1 MAIDAEEIRRAA
13 ERLAPWVH
21 RTPVLTS
28 RTLDARCGG
37 AVFLKCENFQ
47 RVGAFKFR
55 GAMNAVLQLSDAERA
70 AGRRHPL
77 VGQPR
82 PGPGAGRATARR
94 PGLHRHA
101 PDRPG
106 RQAGGHRGLRR
117 PGRPVRADP
126 GIPRG
131 DRGRARSQRHGF
143 TLIHPYDDWR
153 VIAGQGT
160 AAWELLEQ
168 AGPLDLVLAPVGGGG
183 LLAGTCLA
191 VQGRSPATRV
201 VGVEPAGGRR
211 RPPLAGEPARSS
223 RRATRRTVADGLRT
237 SLGTRGFSVIRRDV
251 DAIVTATEAEILDA
265 MRFVWERF
273 KIVIEPS
280 GAVPVAPV
288 LTGQLPVRG
297 CGSASSSPGA
307 TSTSIRCSRRWPP
320 AGSGARRRP
329 RRHPDRSPRY

>member
-21 RTPVLTS
+21 RTPVLTARS
-28 RTLDARCGG
+28 LDARCGG

-55 GAMNAVLQLSDAERA
+55 GAMNAVLQLSDADRDRGVVTHSSGNHAQALALAGQLLGVPACIVMPRTAPAVKRA
-70 AGRRHPL
+70 ATEGYGARVVACEPTLESREATVADL
-77 VGQPR
+77 VR
-82 PGPGAGRATARR
+82 
-94 PGLHRHA
+94 
-101 PDRPG
+101 
-106 RQAGGHRGLRR
+106 
-117 PGRPVRADP
+117 
-126 GIPRG
+126 
-131 DRGRARSQRHGF
+131 RHGF
-143 TLIHPYDDWR
+143 TLIHPFDDWR

-201 VGVEPAGGRR
+201 IGVEPLAADDARRSLAAGTI
-211 RPPLAGEPARSS
+211 LPAHDP
-223 RRATRRTVADGLRT
+223 RTVADGLRT
-237 SLGTRGFSVIRRDV
+237 SLGTRGFEVIRGGV
-251 DAIVTATEAEILDA
+251 EAIVTATEAEILDA
-265 MRFVWERF
+265 LRFVWERV

-288 LTGQLPVRG
+288 LAGHLPVAGLRVG
-297 CGSASSSPGA
+297 IILSGGNVDLDPLFQALA
-307 TSTSIRCSRRWPP
+307 ARWL
-320 AGSGARRRP
+320 
-329 RRHPDRSPRY
+329 